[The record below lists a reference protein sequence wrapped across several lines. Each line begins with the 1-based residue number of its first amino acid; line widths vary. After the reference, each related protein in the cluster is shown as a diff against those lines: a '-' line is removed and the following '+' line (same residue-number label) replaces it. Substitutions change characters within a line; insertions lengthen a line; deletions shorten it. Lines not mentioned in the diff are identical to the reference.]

1 MEKQEFNELLSAI
14 SIMMDSKLEPINK
27 RLDGIEQRLDKVE
40 QRLDKVEYRLDKVEL
55 TLENETNKNIK
66 LLAEGHIDVVN
77 RLDKLERKVED
88 IEDTVS
94 VLKVLTKSLQA
105 KQ

>member
-40 QRLDKVEYRLDKVEL
+40 L

-66 LLAEGHIDVVN
+66 LLAEGHVDVVN

-94 VLKVLTKSLQA
+94 VLKVLTKSLQT

>member
-14 SIMMDSKLEPINK
+14 SIMMDTKLEPINK
-27 RLDGIEQRLDKVE
+27 RLDRLEQ
-40 QRLDKVEYRLDKVEL
+40 RLDKVEL